1 MSNIFLSSSFIYL
14 ASEQAGCVDEEG
26 NVMEDCDE
34 KVYGFKPASFVTNI
48 AVISGVLSA
57 LFMPLVGA
65 MIDYT
70 PYRKAAGVG
79 SAVVLVMIQ
88 AAQIGT
94 VSATWLAMAVLQA
107 LAGFLYQVQVL
118 AVYAYLPDMAYIL
131 GEETM
136 TKRTLHANAPVIL
149 PMSLSHL
156 TLLILRRYCN
166 VCHDAVWFS
175 VYFSDCCYRTLVCIR
190 FG

>member
-14 ASEQAGCVDEEG
+14 ASEQAGCLDEEG
-26 NVMEDCDE
+26 DVIEDCNE
-34 KVYGFKPASFVTNI
+34 EVYGFKPASFVTNI

-70 PYRKAAGVG
+70 PYRKAVGVG

-107 LAGFLYQVQVL
+107 LAGFLFQVQVL

-136 TKRTLHANAPVIL
+136 TKSKLPANEHFIL
-149 PMSLSHL
+149 PMFLSHL
-156 TLLILRRYCN
+156 IL
-166 VCHDAVWFS
+166 
-175 VYFSDCCYRTLVCIR
+175 
-190 FG
+190 